1 MTRPTLFLIAA
12 LGASS
17 LACGFL
23 DEEIATIT
31 YEEGIPF
38 DFEVN
43 ADALCPPDIDCDAE
57 PQPAPETVELDP
69 IEFDIAVDI
78 VEASGNDDLQGIGER
93 LRSVEIT
100 SIDYEITE
108 NDLNF
113 ELPSIDIYVGPLEA
127 TSPEDAGTVLLTTIP
142 ATTAGEDA
150 SGRAPAV
157 EENLE
162 ASSELFKSLQF
173 AALPSSQPRI
183 EEGQPFPPRGSA
195 KVKLTINIKL
205 VANPLDAI

>member
-1 MTRPTLFLIAA
+1 MTRPTLTLIAA

-43 ADALCPPDIDCDAE
+43 ADALCPTDVDCDAE
-57 PQPAPETVELDP
+57 PQPAPEAVELDP

-78 VEASGNDDLQGIGER
+78 VEASGNDELQGIGQR

-100 SIDYEITE
+100 SIDYEITD
-108 NDLNF
+108 NSLNF
-113 ELPSIDIYVGPLEA
+113 EMPSIDIYVGPLDA
-127 TSPEDAGTVLLTTIP
+127 TSPEDDGTILLTTIP
-142 ATTAGEDA
+142 STTAGEDA

-173 AALPSSQPRI
+173 AAIPSSQPRI
-183 EEGQPFPPRGSA
+183 EEGQPFPPRGTA
-195 KVKLTINIKL
+195 NVKLTINIKL

>member
-1 MTRPTLFLIAA
+1 MTRPMLLLIAA
-12 LGASS
+12 LGVST

-23 DEEIATIT
+23 DEELATIT

-38 DFEVN
+38 DFEVDAN
-43 ADALCPPDIDCDAE
+43 ALCPANIDCDVE
-57 PQPAPETVELDP
+57 PQPAVETVELDP
-69 IEFDIAVDI
+69 IEFDIEVDI
-78 VEASGNDDLQGIGER
+78 VEASGNSELQGIGQR

-113 ELPSIDIYVGPLEA
+113 ELPSIDIFVGPLNS
-127 TSPEDAGTVLLTTIP
+127 TSVDDDGVVLLTTIP
-142 ATTAGEDA
+142 TSAAGEDA
-150 SGRAPAV
+150 SGRAPVSDESRSAT
-157 EENLE
+157 
-162 ASSELFKSLQF
+162 SDLFKTLQF
-173 AALPSSQPRI
+173 TALPSSQPRI
-183 EEGQPFPPRGSA
+183 EEGQPFPPRGAA